1 LEDRGLR
8 TGRVGIE
15 ERVRFFVYDGLRR
28 QAPGLDFVSADP
40 VTIGC
45 RSIKS
50 PAEIALMQ
58 RANDITVEAY
68 KAALAMLKEGMT
80 KGDFSANAAAAF
92 SALGTSGGIGASFG
106 EQSSLPHG
114 SIKPRTLK
122 EGDVI
127 LMDGGCGIEGYRSDV
142 SRTVVFGKPIKK
154 QLDVWNLEKKAQL
167 AAFKAAKAGAPHE
180 AVDAA
185 ARKVIT
191 AAGYGPGYKIPGL
204 PHRTGHGIGLD
215 GHEWTYLVKGNK
227 APIQPGMCF
236 TNEPMIV
243 IPGEFGVRLED
254 DMYITEGGAK
264 WFTEPSPS
272 IERPFV

>member
-1 LEDRGLR
+1 
-8 TGRVGIE
+8 
-15 ERVRFFVYDGLRR
+15 
-28 QAPGLDFVSADP
+28 
-40 VTIGC
+40 
-45 RSIKS
+45 
-50 PAEIALMQ
+50 
-58 RANDITVEAY
+58 
-68 KAALAMLKEGMT
+68 
-80 KGDFSANAAAAF
+80 
-92 SALGTSGGIGASFG
+92 
-106 EQSSLPHG
+106 
-114 SIKPRTLK
+114 
-122 EGDVI
+122 
-127 LMDGGCGIEGYRSDV
+127 MDGGCGIEGYRSDV
-142 SRTVVFGKPIKK
+142 SRTVVFGKPVKK
-154 QLDVWNLEKKAQL
+154 QLDVWNLEKKAQF

-227 APIQPGMCF
+227 ALLQPGMCF